1 MRGWLVEMFV
11 QTELATAGRARTRG
25 ILGVSIA
32 AHFGLLAAL
41 LALHPEAIRM
51 TPYWVA
57 HGDSGKNYRE
67 IYAPSGGKEMPPL
80 DMQKFTAPRAAA
92 RQRFHNRP
100 HPLDVAPAID
110 AEIAEKSSH
119 AGSPLGT
126 TITGMVAGHEVKL
139 AFPLVFPDP
148 PIPRSDLPQGL
159 QGDVI
164 VEVTIDA
171 QGQVV
176 ETKVLQAIG
185 HGLDEKI
192 LSTLR
197 TWRFTPA
204 TLDGVPVAS
213 KHDVH
218 FHFPS

>member
-1 MRGWLVEMFV
+1 MFV
-11 QTELATAGRARTRG
+11 QIERATAGQVKTRVLLSTS
-25 ILGVSIA
+25 IL
-32 AHFGLLAAL
+32 AHLGLLAVL
-41 LALHPEAIRM
+41 LMLHPDAIRM

-57 HGDSGKNYRE
+57 HGDSGKNYRV
-67 IYAPSGGKEMPPL
+67 IYVPSGGKEVAPP
-80 DMQKFTAPRAAA
+80 DIQKFTAPSTAPR
-92 RQRFHNRP
+92 RRFHNRP
-100 HPLDVAPAID
+100 HPFDSAPAID
-110 AEIAEKSSH
+110 ADIAEKTSH
-119 AGSPLGT
+119 AGSPVGT
-126 TITGMVAGHEVKL
+126 TITGMVAGHEVRL

-148 PIPRSDLPQGL
+148 PIPRSELPQGL

-171 QGQVV
+171 RGEVV
-176 ETKVLQAIG
+176 ETRVLQAIG
-185 HGLDEKI
+185 HGIDEKI

>member
-1 MRGWLVEMFV
+1 MFI
-11 QTELATAGRARTRG
+11 QPELATGVRTRARG
-25 ILGVSIA
+25 ILAGSVA
-32 AHFGLLAAL
+32 VHLGLLAL
-41 LALHPEAIRM
+41 LLLLHPDAVRL

-57 HGDSGKNYRE
+57 RGDSGKSYRV
-67 IYAPSGGKEMPPL
+67 IYVPTGGEEVAPP
-80 DMQKFTAPRAAA
+80 DIQKFTAPRALP
-92 RQRFHNRP
+92 RKRYHNRP
-100 HPLDVAPAID
+100 HPFDPAPAID
-110 AEIAEKSSH
+110 ADIAEKTSH
-119 AGSPLGT
+119 AGSQLGT

-148 PIPRSDLPQGL
+148 PIPRSELPQGL

-164 VEVTIDA
+164 VEVTIDS

-197 TWRFTPA
+197 TWKFTPA

>member
-1 MRGWLVEMFV
+1 MLI
-11 QTELATAGRARTRG
+11 QTELATTGRGKARG
-25 ILGVSIA
+25 ILTASVA
-32 AHFGLLAAL
+32 AHLGLLAAL
-41 LALHPEAIRM
+41 LAMHPDAVRL

-57 HGDSGKNYRE
+57 RGDTTKDYRV
-67 IYAPSGGKEMPPL
+67 IYVPSGGKELAPT
-80 DMQKFTAPRAAA
+80 DVQKFRAPSHAP
-92 RQRFHNRP
+92 RQRFVNKP
-100 HPLDVAPAID
+100 HTFDPTPAVD
-110 AEIAEKSSH
+110 ADIGEKTSH

-126 TITGMVAGHEVKL
+126 TITGMVAGHEVRL

-148 PIPRSDLPQGL
+148 PIPRSELPQGL
-159 QGDVI
+159 QGDVV

-176 ETKVLQAIG
+176 DTKVLQAIG

-192 LSTLR
+192 LATLR
-197 TWRFTPA
+197 SWKFTPA

>member
-1 MRGWLVEMFV
+1 MFI
-11 QTELATAGRARTRG
+11 QTQQAMAGRSLTGG
-25 ILGVSIA
+25 ILGASIA
-32 AHFGLLAAL
+32 AHLGLLAAL
-41 LALHPEAIRM
+41 LMLHPEAIRM
-51 TPYWVA
+51 TPFWVA
-57 HGDSGKNYRE
+57 HGDSGKNYRV
-67 IYAPSGGKEMPPL
+67 IYAPSGGTEVPPL
-80 DMQKFTAPRAAA
+80 DIQKFTAPRAAA
-92 RQRFHNRP
+92 RRRFHNRP
-100 HPLDVAPAID
+100 HPLDAASAID

-126 TITGMVAGHEVKL
+126 TITGMVAGHEVRL

-148 PIPRSDLPQGL
+148 PIPRSELPLGL
-159 QGDVI
+159 QGDVV

-171 QGQVV
+171 QGEVV
-176 ETKVLQAIG
+176 ETRVLQAIG
-185 HGLDEKI
+185 HGIDEKI

>member
-1 MRGWLVEMFV
+1 MFV
-11 QTELATAGRARTRG
+11 QTEQGAWGRARTRG
-25 ILGVSIA
+25 ILGASIA
-32 AHFGLLAAL
+32 AHLGLLAFL
-41 LALHPEAIRM
+41 LALHPEAIRL
-51 TPYWVA
+51 TPVWVA
-57 HGDSGKNYRE
+57 HGDSGKNYRV
-67 IYAPSGGKEMPPL
+67 IYAPSGGNEVAPP
-80 DMQKFTAPRAAA
+80 DIQKFTAPRAAP
-92 RQRFHNRP
+92 RRKFHNRP
-100 HPLDVAPAID
+100 HPIETTPAID

-148 PIPRSDLPQGL
+148 PIPRSELPQGL

>member
-1 MRGWLVEMFV
+1 MFI
-11 QTELATAGRARTRG
+11 QTELATAGRSRSRG
-25 ILGVSIA
+25 TLSASVA
-32 AHFGLLAAL
+32 AHLGLLAVVL
-41 LALHPEAIRM
+41 MLHPEAVRL

-57 HGDSGKNYRE
+57 LGDSGKNYRV
-67 IYAPSGGKEMPPL
+67 IYAPSGGEEVAPP
-80 DMQKFTAPRAAA
+80 DIQKFTAPHAAA
-92 RQRFHNRP
+92 HRKFHNRP
-100 HPLDVAPAID
+100 HPIDLAPNID
-110 AEIAEKSSH
+110 AEIGEKSSH

-148 PIPRSDLPQGL
+148 PIPRSELPQGL

-171 QGQVV
+171 QGEVV

-185 HGLDEKI
+185 HGIDEKI